1 MMCGT
6 GVMVHCSQGGAVQ
19 NWRFVALQR
28 YNPSDCVKIAVS
40 LSPLEG
46 LCEVEVAR
54 AGHGWLL
61 AGDMD
66 RGPRQQEEVSGGQ
79 VTTPH

>member
-1 MMCGT
+1 M
-6 GVMVHCSQGGAVQ
+6 Q

-46 LCEVEVAR
+46 LCEVAR

-79 VTTPH
+79 VTTLELTIREPSRNSK